1 MSATVCLYVIMLMFL
16 FLLERKTKTTKQK
29 PKKKKNQERKKKKWY
44 SCYLS
49 LLIIVE
55 NKANT
60 QKQVKRNL
68 LPVLLL
74 LAQS

>member
-16 FLLERKTKTTKQK
+16 FLLERKTKTTKQN
-29 PKKKKNQERKKKKWY
+29 PKNQERKKKWY

>member
-29 PKKKKNQERKKKKWY
+29 PKKKKTRKGKKKWY

>member
-29 PKKKKNQERKKKKWY
+29 PKKKTRKGKKKWY